1 VSKFSIFIYK
11 TVIFNKKTINIMTE
25 RIARFNELTPST
37 LPFVEGRI
45 EGHKERK
52 NYSIVGPGVAED
64 SQQSVKISEPH
75 GYNLG
80 AVSANPKNGSG
91 LHSHTTAEVFLIYSG
106 NWRFYWG
113 ADGRNEI
120 ILSKGDIISMPTN
133 MFRGFENAG
142 NEEGLIFVVL
152 GNDDPGIITWVPNVL
167 IKAKETGLALLDDNS
182 LVDLKESEIPPN
194 RKLLEPITNEMLQ
207 KFDNYQI
214 NEIEK
219 FICRFKNQ
227 TNHEIDLKNGIKLIQ
242 IIGSN
247 FSDNKYDHLIN
258 HNTGFNLSILKAKKG
273 LIEDLI
279 FDKPTIL
286 FSQKG
291 TWKVKIEKDEF
302 NINSKDTF
310 SLPLNTKFSISIDN
324 NEECFLNCVSKA

>member
-1 VSKFSIFIYK
+1 
-11 TVIFNKKTINIMTE
+11 MTE

-45 EGHKERK
+45 DGHKERK

-64 SQQSVKISEPH
+64 SQQSVKISKPH

-106 NWRFYWG
+106 SWRFYWG
-113 ADGRNEI
+113 ADGKNEI

-142 NEEGLIFVVL
+142 DNEGLIFVVL
-152 GNDDPGIITWVPNVL
+152 GNDDPGIITWVPDVL
-167 IKAKETGLALLDDNS
+167 IKARETGLALLDDNS
-182 LVDLKESEIPPN
+182 LIDLRENKVPSN
-194 RKLLEPITNEMLQ
+194 RKLLEPITNEILQ
-207 KFDNYQI
+207 KFDNYEI

-227 TNHEIDLKNGIKLIQ
+227 TNYEIDLNNGIKIIQ
-242 IIGSN
+242 IIGNN
-247 FSDNKYDHLIN
+247 FSNKNYSALIN
-258 HNTGFNLSILKAKKG
+258 HDTGFNLSILKGKKG
-273 LIEDLI
+273 LIEDLV

-291 TWKVKIEKDEF
+291 SWKVKFEEEEF

-310 SLPLNTKFSISIDN
+310 SLPLNTKVSISIDN
-324 NEECFLNCVSKA
+324 NEDCFLNCVSKA

>member
-1 VSKFSIFIYK
+1 
-11 TVIFNKKTINIMTE
+11 MTE

-64 SQQSVKISEPH
+64 SQQSVKISKPH

-106 NWRFYWG
+106 SWRFYWG

-142 NEEGLIFVVL
+142 DEEGLIFVVL

-182 LVDLKESEIPPN
+182 LVDLKESKIPPN

-207 KFDNYQI
+207 KFDNYEI

-273 LIEDLI
+273 LIENLI

-310 SLPLNTKFSISIDN
+310 SLPLNTKVSISIDN
-324 NEECFLNCVSKA
+324 NEECFLNCVSKT

>member
-1 VSKFSIFIYK
+1 
-11 TVIFNKKTINIMTE
+11 MAE

-45 EGHKERK
+45 DGHKERK

-64 SQQSVKISEPH
+64 SQQSVKISKPH

-106 NWRFYWG
+106 SWRFYWG
-113 ADGRNEI
+113 ADGKNEI

-142 NEEGLIFVVL
+142 DEEGLIFVVL
-152 GNDDPGIITWVPNVL
+152 GNDDPGIITWVPDVL
-167 IKAKETGLALLDDNS
+167 IKARETGLALLDDNS
-182 LVDLKESEIPPN
+182 LIDLKESKLPSN
-194 RKLLEPITNEMLQ
+194 RKLLEPITNEILQ
-207 KFDNYQI
+207 TFDNYEI
-214 NEIEK
+214 KEIEK

-227 TNHEIDLKNGIKLIQ
+227 INHEINLNNGIKIIQ

-247 FSDNKYDHLIN
+247 FSNKNYSALIN
-258 HNTGFNLSILKAKKG
+258 HDTGFNLSILKGKQG
-273 LIEDLI
+273 LIEDLV

-291 TWKVKIEKDEF
+291 NWKVKIKEDEF
-302 NINSKDTF
+302 NIDLRDTF
-310 SLPLNTKFSISIDN
+310 SLPLNTKISISIDN
-324 NEECFLNCVSKA
+324 NEDCFLNCVSKA